1 MIIEG
6 EITAERESWLSFL
19 EGMLTKRE
27 SDLVIIEIRKF
38 STFRKILRDLKRN
51 RLVVL
56 QDIWAMTWDFQQCG
70 VCDQQ
75 RLRPA
80 CAYVQS
86 DQSIC

>member
-56 QDIWAMTWDFQQCG
+56 QDI
-70 VCDQQ
+70 
-75 RLRPA
+75 
-80 CAYVQS
+80 
-86 DQSIC
+86 